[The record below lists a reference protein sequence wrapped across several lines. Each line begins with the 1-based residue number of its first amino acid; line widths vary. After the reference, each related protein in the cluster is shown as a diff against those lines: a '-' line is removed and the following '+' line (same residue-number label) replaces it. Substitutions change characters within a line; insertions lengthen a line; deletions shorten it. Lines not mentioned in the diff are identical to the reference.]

1 MTNAQ
6 RPGQLIRSRRIIRKN
21 RWVSDGCRRRTNND
35 LVIRLERI
43 ERLLA
48 AIAKLQ
54 NQIIESRVTAGRN
67 DDAKM
72 VLGYLLLYGAVLV
85 ISTVISLIINNGEL
99 HVNFNYLLLSVV
111 LLVFGLSLGDFH
123 KINACKF

>member
-111 LLVFGLSLGDFH
+111 LLVFGLSL
-123 KINACKF
+123 KILSRFK

>member
-72 VLGYLLLYGAVLV
+72 VLGYLLLYDAVLV

-111 LLVFGLSLGDFH
+111 LLVFGLSL
-123 KINACKF
+123 KILSRFK

>member
-35 LVIRLERI
+35 LDIRLERI

-111 LLVFGLSLGDFH
+111 LLVFGLSL
-123 KINACKF
+123 KILSRFK

>member
-99 HVNFNYLLLSVV
+99 HANFNYLLLSVV
-111 LLVFGLSLGDFH
+111 LLVFGLSL
-123 KINACKF
+123 KILSRFK